1 MAAYNINGRCESCT
15 FADSYGRDCKHGLLF
30 PILWMMSHG
39 NMNDCPN
46 YEKKTL
52 EQLEEQHR
60 VKQQDKKG
68 DTL

>member
-30 PILWMMSHG
+30 PILSMMSHG